1 MFIVVYFGYKQHRIF
16 TIDCLSASLI
26 DAIIHN
32 SLKDIHKL
40 LLDKEEEHKK
50 EIVNIGKQNMKLEKR
65 VEELVLKIKE
75 KEE

>member
-50 EIVNIGKQNMKLEKR
+50 EIVNIGK
-65 VEELVLKIKE
+65 
-75 KEE
+75 